1 MLKFDFLKSKLK
13 FSSKLKDRQRLKG
26 CSFSNSKNEES
37 INSSTL
43 DEYRKK
49 RMKKKLL
56 REKEMNVIKN
66 NWEEIRRRLM
76 VCEKNKDKD
85 DEKHDNDNDNI
96 DSFSKNLDHFMKRF
110 YKKDLIKQAEYLV
123 NKKKDKTIEREEKSY
138 INEFDDI
145 INQIKNKSYNFYKII
160 NDSNIKEQIKEN
172 NNFKTF
178 KFYKDFLSFF
188 KNLKRSSSAQNIK
201 SKILS
206 KINNYNSNNNYTYIY
221 NKQKNSYLYYSSLI
235 PKQIHNKKNY
245 FYQMIRAN
253 KENSININNISDKK
267 QETYSDNQNSFLNR
281 QNNITKKIILNRTEN
296 TKNISPK
303 KKSFLDDSIKS
314 SLNKTVVNPFK
325 SKINLKRAYVVN
337 KPSDLNK
344 CKYFMKSIQ
353 NIKIKPKENQIN
365 GKEDSLIT
373 FSNLDNDSKTNEDTT
388 IFRLKKRYTNLQM
401 PNYRPKVSFQRKLF
415 LNKLKADLLK

>member
-1 MLKFDFLKSKLK
+1 
-13 FSSKLKDRQRLKG
+13 
-26 CSFSNSKNEES
+26 
-37 INSSTL
+37 
-43 DEYRKK
+43 
-49 RMKKKLL
+49 
-56 REKEMNVIKN
+56 MNVIKN

-85 DEKHDNDNDNI
+85 DDEKDNDKDNI
-96 DSFSKNLDHFMKRF
+96 DSFSKNLEHFMKRF

-245 FYQMIRAN
+245 FYQMNRAN

-281 QNNITKKIILNRTEN
+281 QNNITKKINLNRTEN

-337 KPSDLNK
+337 KPLDLNK
-344 CKYFMKSIQ
+344 SKYFLKSIQ

-365 GKEDSLIT
+365 GKGDSLIT

-388 IFRLKKRYTNLQM
+388 IFRLKKRYINLQM
-401 PNYRPKVSFQRKLF
+401 PNYKPKVSFQRKLF